1 MRCKHCDARLAP
13 HDFWCV
19 NCGKQTPIVVH
30 ELASWGSFKRT
41 FKQYWQFK
49 GANIPAAAFAILVGV
64 IPIIA
69 FLVLLNAFGI
79 LDFQA
84 QETAG
89 KLLLNLF
96 ITGIGL
102 SLLTPLLLIAFKPVC
117 EIKDYT
123 LTLKDLLKGFKAY
136 PRYFF
141 FSLIT
146 ALYFIL
152 IYIICFG
159 LPNFASDPIL
169 HLVWLVLVGYYIGV
183 SLPVPILME
192 RKKVNAWKAIRMAYK
207 YFKVVRWQLFWL
219 GLILLA
225 LNLAATALALV
236 FLLITLPLSWFVI
249 RDYIDLLLEYEI
261 IREYK
266 TK

>member
-183 SLPVPILME
+183 ALPIPILME
-192 RKKVNAWKAIRMAYK
+192 RKNVNAWKAIRMAYK

-219 GLILLA
+219 GLILLV

-236 FLLITLPLSWFVI
+236 LLLITLPLSWFAI

>member
-49 GANIPAAAFAILVGV
+49 GANIPAAAFTILVGV
-64 IPIIA
+64 LPIIA

-79 LDFQA
+79 LDFQS

-96 ITGIGL
+96 ITGMGL

-117 EIKDYT
+117 EIKGYT
-123 LTLKDLLKGFKAY
+123 LTLKDLLKGFNDY

-141 FSLIT
+141 FTLI
-146 ALYFIL
+146 
-152 IYIICFG
+152 
-159 LPNFASDPIL
+159 
-169 HLVWLVLVGYYIGV
+169 
-183 SLPVPILME
+183 
-192 RKKVNAWKAIRMAYK
+192 
-207 YFKVVRWQLFWL
+207 
-219 GLILLA
+219 
-225 LNLAATALALV
+225 
-236 FLLITLPLSWFVI
+236 
-249 RDYIDLLLEYEI
+249 
-261 IREYK
+261 
-266 TK
+266 